1 MNRPRHTRRDAN
13 HLQLVRN
20 CQQLGMVVYDTAD
33 IGGTYP
39 DTIICWRGRCIPVEI
54 KAPGKSRDLTDGER
68 EGIESCAIVGVT
80 WVIATDL
87 DDVLK
92 AFELQPCEH
101 PRSAIRGEGLTH
113 WCSMCEGNE
122 HPR

>member
-68 EGIESCAIVGVT
+68 EGMENCAIVGVT

-92 AFELQPCEH
+92 AFELQPCGH
-101 PRSAIRGEGLTH
+101 PRGAIRGDGVTH
-113 WCSMCEGNE
+113 WCSACEDE
-122 HPR
+122 A